1 MNTNQIISIW
11 NGDSMIGKLI
21 VDSIRFYQSEKLLR
35 KENLYEVRSMI
46 NACKFC
52 GLAAV
57 EKLDR
62 KWTNTDE
69 VASR

>member
-1 MNTNQIISIW
+1 
-11 NGDSMIGKLI
+11 MIGKLI

-62 KWTNTDE
+62 K
-69 VASR
+69 